1 MPARAAATVVCSLL
15 FVGVVLTSAR
25 GAETAPDPLVT
36 KLQDRLD
43 HLTSLQGE
51 FVQTLSSSGL
61 GRTRTESGRFWIRK
75 PNLMR
80 WEYTSPEKKLAIVD
94 GTHAWLYLP
103 EEREAQRG
111 PASEVEQAGATSLLT
126 GRLRLDRDFTSRRP
140 GPDELAADLPLPT
153 RTVMIELTPRRGDLE
168 FQKALVAVEPDRLEI
183 RKLVLVDPL
192 GDRMSFTFSGLE
204 QNQPLPDSLFRFD
217 PPPGVHVE
225 DGSDGPG

>member
-1 MPARAAATVVCSLL
+1 MPARAAARIVCSLL
-15 FVGVVLTSAR
+15 IVGFVLSGAR
-25 GAETAPDPLVT
+25 GAEPAPDPLVA

-43 HLTSLQGE
+43 HLTSLRGD
-51 FVQTLSSSGL
+51 FVQTLSSSSL

-80 WEYTSPEKKLAIVD
+80 WEYTSPEKKLAVVD

-103 EEREAQRG
+103 DEREAQRG
-111 PASEVEQAGATSLLT
+111 SASEVEQAGVAALLT

-140 GPDELAADLPLPT
+140 GPDELAADLPLPA
-153 RTVMIELTPRRGDLE
+153 RTVMLELTPRRGDLE

-192 GDRMSFTFSGLE
+192 GDRMSFTFSAIE
-204 QNQPLPDSLFRFD
+204 ENQPLPDTLFHFD
-217 PPPGVHVE
+217 PPPGVRVE
-225 DGSDGPG
+225 EVSDGPG